1 MKATHIVEKLKNIL
15 LTSEAEEVEVNDPVE
30 LNEEEKEVET
40 APEEKEEM
48 KYATKEEVEMAIA
61 EVKAMYNELMDKVSP
76 NEEMEAP
83 EELSEPE
90 VELSSDQV
98 ELSSQGPEV
107 EPIVHNPE
115 SEVQKSPQIKL
126 SNKRPRGTR
135 DIVFNKLFNK

>member
-1 MKATHIVEKLKNIL
+1 MKATDIVEKLKNIL

-30 LNEEEKEVET
+30 LKEDEKEVDSV
-40 APEEKEEM
+40 PEEKEEI

-90 VELSSDQV
+90 VELSS
-98 ELSSQGPEV
+98 QGPEV

-126 SNKRPRGTR
+126 SNKKPRGTS